1 MTSTSRLLLRS
12 MLPLMLSLGGF
23 ASGFTGTAEA
33 QTATAEPS
41 VADRQAAGQAYDRA
55 TAAYLGRDYAR
66 AAPLF
71 ETAYRLAPAPA
82 ALVQAVRAY
91 ERAGNPL
98 RAASLALLLQ
108 AQHPSDEA
116 AQRQATTTLATA
128 SASYARINVT
138 CSSTCTLELDGAIQ
152 GHPSFFIEAGTTHTL
167 RATFETGN
175 IEESVSGA
183 AGSTTP
189 VSLTAP
195 PPSAETTLRH
205 DDDAP
210 VTAPTSVDQ
219 GGLSPA
225 LFTVGLLLTIGSGA
239 ALAWSGVDTLDGVP
253 AYRDNPTP
261 EGLADGQSRELRT
274 NVLIGV
280 TAGLALTTFIFAFVT
295 DWDGTPST
303 EVDSGD
309 PETSD
314 AETEPAAEESTARVS
329 PALAITPDL
338 VYLGLQGSF

>member
-1 MTSTSRLLLRS
+1 MRTMLLLT
-12 MLPLMLSLGGF
+12 LFFGG
-23 ASGFTGTAEA
+23 SVSTKVCA
-33 QTATAEPS
+33 QETPAAEPS

-98 RAASLALLLQ
+98 RAASLALQLQ
-108 AQHPSDEA
+108 TNHASDEA
-116 AQRQATTTLATA
+116 AQRQATATLATA
-128 SASYARINVT
+128 SASYARIDVT
-138 CSSTCTLELDGAIQ
+138 CSSSCTLELDGALQ
-152 GHPSFFIEAGTTHTL
+152 GHRSFFIEPGTSHTL
-167 RATFETGN
+167 RATFETG
-175 IEESVSGA
+175 SVDQALTGA
-183 AGSTTP
+183 AGETNAVT
-189 VSLTAP
+189 LTAP
-195 PPSAETTLRH
+195 EPVAGAEPTPEEGETPPPA
-205 DDDAP
+205 
-210 VTAPTSVDQ
+210 VVDQ

-225 LFTVGLLLTIGSGA
+225 LFAVGLVLTVGSGA
-239 ALAWSGVDTLDGVP
+239 VLAWSGVDALDGVP

-280 TAGLALTTFIFAFVT
+280 TAGLAVTTLIFALVT

-303 EVDSGD
+303 SEDVQ
-309 PETSD
+309 
-314 AETEPAAEESTARVS
+314 VS
-329 PALAITPDL
+329 ASLAITPDL
-338 VYLGLQGSF
+338 FAIGLSGSFR